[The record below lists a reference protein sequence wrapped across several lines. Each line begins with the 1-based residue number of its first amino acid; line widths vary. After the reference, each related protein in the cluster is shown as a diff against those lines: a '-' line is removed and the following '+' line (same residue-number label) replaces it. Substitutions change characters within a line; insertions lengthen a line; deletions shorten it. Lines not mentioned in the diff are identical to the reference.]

1 MSMERSSSSN
11 GWVFSVSFLFFL
23 FLLSFDGGGFY
34 ISTSIL
40 LPLTFT
46 AAFRFRFLYNF
57 QLRLSRTYR
66 ECFVESVQVNQ
77 NSMSA
82 VTKHRRVYTR
92 HLDESE
98 KCGGALASFIYFFES
113 IFLSSKSVN
122 WAVCFVLC
130 VCWMTIRVY
139 VFFHFIFS
147 FSFDICWSFGL
158 FSLFWKSLVVACRR
172 LCVMNNEMRTKIA
185 SFSFGSFLFSFTHYQ
200 RCNCAAP
207 SLGAKY
213 RFHYT
218 HWHFIVFT
226 VIPVFLAFLARHS
239 HLAYIFIIQH
249 NTV

>member
-1 MSMERSSSSN
+1 MKARN
-11 GWVFSVSFLFFL
+11 VGALW
-23 FLLSFDGGGFY
+23 
-34 ISTSIL
+34 
-40 LPLTFT
+40 
-46 AAFRFRFLYNF
+46 
-57 QLRLSRTYR
+57 LRL
-66 ECFVESVQVNQ
+66 
-77 NSMSA
+77 
-82 VTKHRRVYTR
+82 
-92 HLDESE
+92 
-98 KCGGALASFIYFFES
+98 FIFFES
-113 IFLSSKSVN
+113 SFLSSKSVN

-185 SFSFGSFLFSFTHYQ
+185 SFSFGSFLFALTHYQ
-200 RCNCAAP
+200 RCNCCYVHTTHAAP
-207 SLGAKY
+207 PLGAKY

-249 NTV
+249 NTVQQHLTRSYRQQLCSNLI